1 VPGALGGRPQLV
13 VHTPTF
19 SCRDPHRVDVLDI
32 LYRLFEK
39 PGGTL
44 RRSRVF
50 TALVIGALVSA
61 SLLATTAIGA
71 GAQSS
76 KPKADEVGIT
86 DTQIRLAVIAD
97 VDNSLAPGV
106 FKASVDA
113 MRAWAKVVNKE
124 GGVAGRK
131 VVIDFIDSK
140 LSPNETRNAII
151 KACAN
156 DFAMVGGEALFMNNV
171 DDMVACQNQAGKAI
185 GLPDMPGLAL
195 DPAQQCSPVT
205 YGIIIDGPYC
215 KTKDQNPQTYLA
227 SQGDARF
234 FLSQNKDLHGVWLL
248 PADLKS
254 TKNGLIP
261 SYTAMANLGIKKDGE
276 GFYDTFQTDPQ
287 SALTPVIQE
296 IKSAN
301 STFAYS
307 GSDKMASL
315 RKEATLQGVTS
326 VKVWGCTQACYSKPF
341 LEAGGAD
348 VEGTYSVITTLP
360 FYTEYQLNPT
370 LKKLVAA
377 VGGIDKVDSNAVA
390 SWLAALLFQ
399 DAAGKAVAAG
409 GTFDRQAI
417 FDALKTET
425 KFDAQGI
432 MGPTNVADHLEPTC
446 IVETQVKDGKLVRV
460 FPKKAGTFNCSP
472 KNVVEIKLDL
482 P

>member
-1 VPGALGGRPQLV
+1 MKYVRWIAVCV
-13 VHTPTF
+13 VIT
-19 SCRDPHRVDVLDI
+19 LAI
-32 LYRLFEK
+32 
-39 PGGTL
+39 GT
-44 RRSRVF
+44 
-50 TALVIGALVSA
+50 TALA
-61 SLLATTAIGA
+61 A

-76 KPKADEVGIT
+76 SSEKPKATDVGIT
-86 DTQIRLAVIAD
+86 DKEIHVAVIAD

-113 MRAWAKVVNKE
+113 MKAWAKLVNKD
-124 GGVAGRK
+124 GGLAGRK
-131 VVIDFIDSK
+131 VVIDFIDSH
-140 LSPNETRNAII
+140 LNPNETRNATI

-171 DDMVACQNQAGKAI
+171 DDMTACQNSAGKAI
-185 GLPDMPGLAL
+185 GIPDVAGLAL
-195 DPAQQCSPVT
+195 DAAEQCSPVT
-205 YGIIIDGPYC
+205 YVNIGRGPYC
-215 KTKDQNPQTYLA
+215 ATKDDHPQTYLA
-227 SQGDARF
+227 PQGDSRYYVKK
-234 FLSQNKDLHGVWLL
+234 NKDLHGVWLV

-254 TKNGLIP
+254 TKNSLLP
-261 SYTAMANLGIKKDGE
+261 SYTAMVNLGIKKDGD
-276 GFYDTFQTDPQ
+276 GFYDTFQPDPQ

-296 IKSAN
+296 IKKDN

-360 FYTEYQLNPT
+360 FYTEYKSNPT

-399 DAAGKAVAAG
+399 DAVGKATANG
-409 GTFDRQAI
+409 GTLNRQTL
-417 FDALKTET
+417 FDALKQES
-425 KFDAQGI
+425 KFDADGI
-432 MGPTNVADHLEPTC
+432 MGATNVAEHLQPTC
-446 IVETQVKDGKLVRV
+446 IVMTQVKNGKLVRA
-460 FPKKAGTFNCSP
+460 FPTKAGTFNCSP

-482 P
+482 S